1 MKAWQLTLYT
11 VLFSVLMTEMIVAGM
26 GMLLK
31 GYVPLDYLF
40 TGLAASFF
48 MAFLVVNLLLEFRT
62 QFVES
67 QLQLHT
73 IIDTEP
79 ECVKLMA
86 ADGTL
91 LQMNRAGLML
101 IEADS
106 SSQVIGHCVHQ
117 LILPEY
123 RAAFI
128 ALTKQVFAGGSGNL
142 EFEIQGLKGTH
153 RWLDTHA
160 VPLRDGD
167 GNISALLSITRDITE
182 RKRAEQAQQEA
193 LDRLEKI
200 AGRLP
205 GMVYQYRLNPDGGTS
220 MPYASPAIQ
229 GIFHLTP
236 EDVRDSTAKIDAL
249 HHPEDQEQII
259 TSTQVSA
266 QNLTPWQHEYRLRFD
281 DGSERWLLGNAL
293 PEREADGATLWH
305 GFITDITESRQA
317 ALEKRNSEEQLK
329 AFYELN
335 LVGLAITSPEK
346 GWLRINQC
354 LCNMLEFSEQELRNM
369 TWAELTYPDDLAA
382 DIAQFE
388 KLLANEMNSYTLEKR
403 FVSRTGKIIFT
414 TLVVSCVRK
423 AGGEVDYA
431 LEMVE
436 DITRRKQAG
445 QQLQKSEEQL
455 QLVLEGGHLGFWDWN
470 LVTNEVERNVVW
482 AEMLG
487 YTYEEIKNTTQQWE
501 DFVYLDDR
509 ERAWQSIDN
518 ALKGD
523 TPYHETEYRMVHK
536 DGSIRWILDHASVVQ
551 RDSNGQPARMTGTH
565 TDITELKRM
574 EQQLRDSE
582 AFTTSIIDSLTSHIA
597 VLDAQGKIIA
607 VNNAWLQFGE
617 DNGLHEADYSTLGV
631 NYLEVCQ
638 KAINGLNSKESSE
651 VKDGII
657 AVLAGSLNH
666 FYLEY
671 PCHAP
676 DEKRWFC
683 LNVSPLKGSRSG
695 VVVSHENI
703 TIRKQAETQLRI
715 SATIFEAQEGMLITD
730 TNSIILN
737 VNQAFTQ
744 ITGYSAA
751 EIIGKTPRLL
761 RSGRHDKS
769 FFIDMW
775 QHILNTGAWKGEI
788 WNRRKNGE
796 IYPQWLTITA
806 VKSNNDTFVTHYVAT
821 LTDITERKLTEEHIN
836 QLAFYDPLTRLP
848 NRRLLH
854 ERLKHAIEGS
864 HRTGSQVAVLM
875 LDLDKFKV
883 VNDNFG
889 HAVGDELLQQ
899 VAVRIKA
906 RLRETDT
913 VVRLGGDEFVV
924 LIEEIEHYEHIS
936 HVASDLIAAL
946 TQLFTVRDNCEAYI
960 GVSIGIAIYP
970 QHGDSVDALLDNAD
984 VALYHAKDEGRGCFA
999 YFSEEL
1005 TQKARERIA
1014 LEVRLRRAIE
1024 QQELE
1029 VYFQAQVDINSDRII
1044 GAEALVRWHDPV
1056 KGFVTPSEFIP
1067 LAEETGLII
1076 PLGEFVLKET
1086 CRLGRQWLD
1095 DGLPAVTLA
1104 VNVSPHQFRRSDINA
1119 LVAEVLH
1126 DSGFPAEYL
1135 ELEIT
1140 ESGLMDNQQHAMA
1153 ILKTLHHQGV
1163 RIAID
1168 DFGTGYSSLAYLK
1181 YFPLDV
1187 LKIDK
1192 TFIDDIPF
1200 LQGDMAITAAIIA
1213 MGHHLGFKVLAEG
1226 VETAEQLAFL
1236 RQHGCDIYQGYFC
1249 SKPVPASDFVKLLLN
1264 E

>member
-1 MKAWQLTLYT
+1 LKKHIFRQLKDIKAWLLKLYI
-11 VLFSVLMTEMIVAGM
+11 VLFSVLMTEIIVASM

-31 GYVPLDYLF
+31 GYVPVDYLL
-40 TGLAASFF
+40 TGLVASFF
-48 MAFLVVNLLLEFRT
+48 VAFLVVTILLQFRE
-62 QFVES
+62 QFIES

-86 ADGTL
+86 ADGSL
-91 LQMNRAGLML
+91 LQINRAGLML

-106 SSQVIGHCVHQ
+106 ASQVIGHCVQ
-117 LILPEY
+117 QIILPQY
-123 RAAFI
+123 RAAFM
-128 ALTKQVFAGGSGNL
+128 ALTKQVFAGGTANL

-167 GNISALLSITRDITE
+167 GNITALLSVTRDITE
-182 RKRAEQAQQEA
+182 RKQAQQVQQEI
-193 LDRLEKI
+193 LERFEKI
-200 AGRLP
+200 ASRIP
-205 GMVYQYRLNPDGGTS
+205 GMVYQYRLNPDGSTCL
-220 MPYASPAIQ
+220 PYASPAIQ
-229 GIFHLTP
+229 DIFHLTP
-236 EDVRDSTAKIDAL
+236 EDVRDSATKIDAL
-249 HHPEDQEQII
+249 HHPEDHEQIVASI
-259 TSTQVSA
+259 HASA
-266 QNLTPWQHEYRLRFD
+266 QNLTPWQHEYRIRFE

-305 GFITDITESRQA
+305 GFITDITES
-317 ALEKRNSEEQLK
+317 
-329 AFYELN
+329 
-335 LVGLAITSPEK
+335 
-346 GWLRINQC
+346 
-354 LCNMLEFSEQELRNM
+354 
-369 TWAELTYPDDLAA
+369 
-382 DIAQFE
+382 
-388 KLLANEMNSYTLEKR
+388 
-403 FVSRTGKIIFT
+403 
-414 TLVVSCVRK
+414 
-423 AGGEVDYA
+423 
-431 LEMVE
+431 
-436 DITRRKQAG
+436 KQAS
-445 QQLQKSEEQL
+445 QQLQKSEKQL

-470 LVTNEVERNVVW
+470 LLTNEVQRNTIW

-487 YTYEEIKNTTQQWE
+487 YTYEEMKNTTQQWE
-501 DFVYLDDR
+501 DFVHLDDR

-523 TPYHETEYRMVHK
+523 TPYHEAEYRMLYK

-551 RDSNGQPARMTGTH
+551 RDANGQPTRMTGTH
-565 TDITELKRM
+565 TDITQLKRM

-631 NYLEVCQ
+631 NYLDVCQ
-638 KAINGLNSKESSE
+638 KAINGVNSEESSE

-657 AVLAGSLNH
+657 AVLAGSLDY

-676 DEKRWFC
+676 TQNRWFC

-695 VVVSHENI
+695 VVISHENI
-703 TIRKQAETQLRI
+703 TIRKQAESQLRI
-715 SATIFEAQEGMLITD
+715 SATVFEAQEGMLITNTD
-730 TNSIILN
+730 GVILN

-744 ITGYSAA
+744 ITGYSVA
-751 EIIGKTPRLL
+751 EAIGQTPRLL
-761 RSGRHDKS
+761 RSGRHDKA
-769 FFIDMW
+769 FYVDMW
-775 QHILNTGAWKGEI
+775 RHILDAGVWKGEV
-788 WNRRKNGE
+788 WNQRKNGD
-796 IYPQWLTITA
+796 IYPQWMTITA
-806 VKSNNDTFVTHYVAT
+806 VKSNNDTLVTHYVAT

-836 QLAFYDPLTRLP
+836 QLAFYDPLTQLP
-848 NRRLLH
+848 NRRLLQ
-854 ERLKHAIEGS
+854 ERLRHAIDVS
-864 HRTGSQVAVLM
+864 HRTGNQVAVLM
-875 LDLDKFKV
+875 LDLDKFKA

-889 HAVGDELLQQ
+889 HTVGDELLQQ

-924 LIEEIEHYEHIS
+924 LMEEIEHYEHVS
-936 HVASDLIAAL
+936 HVASDLIATL

-970 QHGDSVDALLDNAD
+970 QHGDSVEALLDNAD

-1024 QQELE
+1024 QHELE
-1029 VYFQAQVDINSDRII
+1029 VYFQAQVDINSGRII

-1095 DGLPAVTLA
+1095 DGLPAITLA

-1126 DSGFPAEYL
+1126 DTGFPAEYL

-1140 ESGLMDNQQHAMA
+1140 ESGLMDNQQHAMT
-1153 ILKTLHHQGV
+1153 ILNTLHNQGV

-1213 MGHHLGFKVLAEG
+1213 MAHHLGFKVLAEG
-1226 VETAEQLAFL
+1226 VENAEQLAFL
-1236 RQHGCDIYQGYFC
+1236 RQHGCDMYQGYFC
-1249 SKPVPASDFVKLLLN
+1249 SKPVPASDFMKLLLN
-1264 E
+1264 GLSSSTP